1 LIETDF
7 QSFSQNDLIR
17 VSIVGIQ
24 DNNGLVNTNLIV
36 YGNLSGTGYTD
47 PTSYFTLEQSQA
59 PGGAYTASA
68 NLPGTH
74 YWNTG
79 SVSSRVLTGSAEISN
94 YYGLNLRAKG
104 IENSGFKPISY
115 NFQPQPYDEIR
126 FEAVEGNSY
135 RILDVKYS
143 GSLFLTLDRPVNS
156 KTNIDYFLIRRYID
170 DPAFLILNTPTINSS
185 SFDYPGV
192 IKPEYLLN
200 RVEDNINNILQTLEE
215 KRLIGG

>member
-1 LIETDF
+1 MS
-7 QSFSQNDLIR
+7 QPNGSFNITVWGNSTYR
-17 VSIVGIQ
+17 S
-24 DNNGLVNTNLIV
+24 TFSNL
-36 YGNLSGTGYTD
+36 
-47 PTSYFTLEQSQA
+47 QAQA
-59 PGGAYTASA
+59 PTAAYTAS
-68 NLPGTH
+68 GTFFT
-74 YWNTG
+74 TG
-79 SVSSRVLTGSAEISN
+79 STPSNILTASVELSDL
-94 YYGLNLRAKG
+94 YGLELKMQDIQG
-104 IENSGFKPISY
+104 SGFGSVNYPFI
-115 NFQPQPYDEIR
+115 PQPYDEIR